1 MEIETINLPTK
12 EGLECVV
19 GQGNFTVKTIDEFYT
34 LLYSASKDIKFGVA
48 MNEAKP
54 KLVRVEGNDEE
65 LKKMA
70 AEYCL
75 KIGAGHVFVIFLREA
90 YPIHVLN
97 HLKHHPCVAN
107 IYLATSNPAQVLVA
121 ETDLGHSVVGV
132 VDGLSAKAIESKEER
147 EQRKQLVEKLG
158 FVPTE

>member
-1 MEIETINLPTK
+1 MEIKAIDLPTK
-12 EGLECVV
+12 EGLECVI

-54 KLVRVEGNDEE
+54 KLTRVEGNDEE
-65 LKKMA
+65 LKQLA
-70 AEYCL
+70 ADYCL
-75 KIGAGHVFVIFLREA
+75 KIAAGHVFVIFLKNA
-90 YPIHVLN
+90 FPIHVLN

-121 ETDLGHSVVGV
+121 KTELGHSVVGV
-132 VDGLSAKAIESKEER
+132 VDGLSADTVER
-147 EQRKQLVEKLG
+147 REYVP
-158 FVPTE
+158 FVLSVALNRL